1 MLTLVFQQIARFY
14 IVIMFC
20 LFLYFFSRLHQ
31 LIMFPLTDQIIQF
44 IPVMRSL
51 SICFVQFHCAGYLFC
66 VWKMYEECSG
76 IIRTYYDM
84 SLVCE

>member
-1 MLTLVFQQIARFY
+1 MLALVFQQIARFY

-51 SICFVQFHCAGYLFC
+51 SICFVQFHCAGYLFFGKC
-66 VWKMYEECSG
+66 MRSVQELLGLIMTCP
-76 IIRTYYDM
+76 
-84 SLVCE
+84 